1 MSESV
6 LLRIDNPADLV
17 LRTPVCRIR
26 GWCAWTGSAAIG
38 RFELRIGDARV
49 PWQPQTR
56 PDVTAGHPDMRAT
69 GFIIDFDLSQYLY
82 AIRSNELSLVAA
94 VSATRETE
102 LQFSVAPGVLAN
114 CLAAAAGV

>member
-1 MSESV
+1 MSEPI
-6 LLRIDNPADLV
+6 LLRIDDPVDLV
-17 LRTPVCRIR
+17 LRRPVCRIR
-26 GWCAWTGSAAIG
+26 GWCAWADSAAIE

-49 PWQPQTR
+49 PWQPQPR
-56 PDVTAGHPDMRAT
+56 PDVNAGHPDLRVT
-69 GFIIDFDLSQYLY
+69 GFIVDLDLSQYLY

-94 VSATRETE
+94 LSPTRERE